1 MILTLLRLFW
11 EFFKTGL
18 FSVGGGL
25 ATLPFIYDI
34 SDKTGWFTH
43 AQIADM
49 IAVAEST
56 PGPIGINMATYVGYT
71 TAGIAGS
78 LCATLGIIVPP
89 ITIILIIAKF
99 LQRFRESTLVD
110 HAFYGLRPASSAL
123 IAAAGVSV
131 VKIAL
136 LDLPAFAAS
145 HAAADLFAQA
155 LFDDLA
161 DLVLAGHEADVR
173 HFGEY
178 GLADLLAAHVDEGRE
193 VRERDGLAAVLAGGH
208 LGDDLRGDVAG
219 G

>member
-145 HAAADLFAQA
+145 HAAADLFACKAIA
-155 LFDDLA
+155 LAVVIWLMTNVVKQTKKLHPLFFIALSA
-161 DLVLAGHEADVR
+161 VVGIVFR
-173 HFGEY
+173 FG
-178 GLADLLAAHVDEGRE
+178 GA
-193 VRERDGLAAVLAGGH
+193 
-208 LGDDLRGDVAG
+208 
-219 G
+219 

>member
-43 AQIADM
+43 GQIADM

-71 TAGIAGS
+71 TAGVPGA
-78 LCATLGIIVPP
+78 LCATLGIIIPP
-89 ITIILIIAKF
+89 ITIILIIARF
-99 LQRFRESTLVD
+99 LQRFRESALVD
-110 HAFYGLRPASSAL
+110 HAFYGLRPASAAL

-136 LDLPAFAAS
+136 LDLSSFAQS
-145 HAAADLFAQA
+145 HALTDLFRWEAI
-155 LFDDLA
+155 
-161 DLVLAGHEADVR
+161 VLAVVIW
-173 HFGEY
+173 
-178 GLADLLAAHVDEGRE
+178 LLTNVVKKTKKLHPLVFIA
-193 VRERDGLAAVLAGGH
+193 LSAAVGVVFRFGG
-208 LGDDLRGDVAG
+208 A
-219 G
+219 

>member
-145 HAAADLFAQA
+145 HAAADLFAWKAIA
-155 LFDDLA
+155 LAVVIWLMTNVVKQTKKLHPLFFIALSA
-161 DLVLAGHEADVR
+161 VVGIVFR
-173 HFGEY
+173 FG
-178 GLADLLAAHVDEGRE
+178 GA
-193 VRERDGLAAVLAGGH
+193 
-208 LGDDLRGDVAG
+208 
-219 G
+219 

>member
-1 MILTLLRLFW
+1 MTLLRLFW

-43 AQIADM
+43 GQIADM

-71 TAGIAGS
+71 TAGVPGA
-78 LCATLGIIVPP
+78 LCATLGIIIPP
-89 ITIILIIAKF
+89 ITIILIIARF
-99 LQRFRESTLVD
+99 LQRFRESALVD
-110 HAFYGLRPASSAL
+110 HAFYGLRPASAAL

-136 LDLPAFAAS
+136 LDLTAFAQS
-145 HAAADLFAQA
+145 HAVTDLFRW
-155 LFDDLA
+155 
-161 DLVLAGHEADVR
+161 EAIV
-173 HFGEY
+173 
-178 GLADLLAAHVDEGRE
+178 
-193 VRERDGLAAVLAGGH
+193 LAAVIWLLTNVVKKTKKLHPLVFIALSAVVGVVFRFAG
-208 LGDDLRGDVAG
+208 A
-219 G
+219 

>member
-43 AQIADM
+43 GQIADM

-71 TAGIAGS
+71 TAGVPGA
-78 LCATLGIIVPP
+78 LCATLGIIIPP
-89 ITIILIIAKF
+89 ITIILIIARF
-99 LQRFRESTLVD
+99 LQRFRESALVD
-110 HAFYGLRPASSAL
+110 HAFYGLRPASAAL

-136 LDLPAFAAS
+136 LDLTAFAQS
-145 HAAADLFAQA
+145 HAVTDLFRW
-155 LFDDLA
+155 
-161 DLVLAGHEADVR
+161 EAIV
-173 HFGEY
+173 
-178 GLADLLAAHVDEGRE
+178 
-193 VRERDGLAAVLAGGH
+193 LAAVIWLLTNVVKKTKKLHPLVFIALSAVVGVVFRFAG
-208 LGDDLRGDVAG
+208 A
-219 G
+219 

>member
-78 LCATLGIIVPP
+78 LCAPLGIIVPP

-145 HAAADLFAQA
+145 HAAADLFAWKAIA
-155 LFDDLA
+155 LAVVIWLMTNVVKQTKKLHPLFFIALSA
-161 DLVLAGHEADVR
+161 VVGIVFR
-173 HFGEY
+173 FG
-178 GLADLLAAHVDEGRE
+178 GA
-193 VRERDGLAAVLAGGH
+193 
-208 LGDDLRGDVAG
+208 
-219 G
+219 

>member
-43 AQIADM
+43 GQIADM

-71 TAGIAGS
+71 TAGVPGA
-78 LCATLGIIVPP
+78 LCATLGIIIPP
-89 ITIILIIAKF
+89 ITIILIIARF
-99 LQRFRESTLVD
+99 LQRFRESALVD
-110 HAFYGLRPASSAL
+110 HAFYGLRPASAAL

-136 LDLPAFAAS
+136 LDLSSFAQS
-145 HAAADLFAQA
+145 HALTDLFRWEAI
-155 LFDDLA
+155 
-161 DLVLAGHEADVR
+161 VLAVVIW
-173 HFGEY
+173 
-178 GLADLLAAHVDEGRE
+178 LLTNVVKKTKKLHPLVFIA
-193 VRERDGLAAVLAGGH
+193 LSAAVGVVFRFAG
-208 LGDDLRGDVAG
+208 A
-219 G
+219 

>member
-145 HAAADLFAQA
+145 HAAADLFAWKAIA
-155 LFDDLA
+155 LAVVIWLMTNVVKQTKKLLPLFFIALSA
-161 DLVLAGHEADVR
+161 VVGIVFR
-173 HFGEY
+173 FG
-178 GLADLLAAHVDEGRE
+178 GA
-193 VRERDGLAAVLAGGH
+193 
-208 LGDDLRGDVAG
+208 
-219 G
+219 

>member
-43 AQIADM
+43 GQIADM

-56 PGPIGINMATYVGYT
+56 PGPIGINMATYVGFT
-71 TAGIAGS
+71 TAGVLGS
-78 LCATLGIIVPP
+78 VVATLGIITPP

-99 LQRFRESTLVD
+99 LQRFRESTLVEQ
-110 HAFYGLRPASSAL
+110 AFYGLRPASAAL

-136 LDLPAFAAS
+136 LDLAAFAQS
-145 HAAADLFAQA
+145 HGLSDLFQWKAIA
-155 LFDDLA
+155 LAVFIWLLTNVVKQTKKLHPLGFIA
-161 DLVLAGHEADVR
+161 LSAVVGIVL
-173 HFGEY
+173 HFG
-178 GLADLLAAHVDEGRE
+178 GV
-193 VRERDGLAAVLAGGH
+193 
-208 LGDDLRGDVAG
+208 
-219 G
+219 